1 MALIPHIAETGHVAA
16 ELAGVLPATYLV
28 GMVARCMWQLR
39 SPRRL
44 LGHRLPRRRAGV
56 PAADF
61 QALMASFPSGVAIV
75 TATGSDGKPYGMT
88 CSSLCSVALT
98 PPTLLVCMRN
108 GSPTL
113 DAVLARAAFTVNLLH
128 DRARSVA
135 DLFASG
141 KPDRFDQIA
150 WRYDDSA
157 GGPHLIE
164 HAHAIADCDVAGT
177 ALFGDHVVVFGE
189 VARVSRRP
197 DDDPA
202 PLLYGLRQYSSWA
215 STPAE
220 GSAAN
225 AVRTTE
231 WANSWPARTRRE
243 HDSVR

>member
-113 DAVLARAAFTVNLLH
+113 DAVLARSEERRVGKEC
-128 DRARSVA
+128 RSRW
-135 DLFASG
+135 S
-141 KPDRFDQIA
+141 P
-150 WRYDDSA
+150 Y
-157 GGPHLIE
+157 H
-164 HAHAIADCDVAGT
+164 
-177 ALFGDHVVVFGE
+177 
-189 VARVSRRP
+189 
-197 DDDPA
+197 
-202 PLLYGLRQYSSWA
+202 
-215 STPAE
+215 
-220 GSAAN
+220 
-225 AVRTTE
+225 
-231 WANSWPARTRRE
+231 
-243 HDSVR
+243 